1 MLLRSICLFCCLLL
15 AVQPADGRPLSYAL
29 DRPAGCGLTLPAP
42 AATPLFGMP
51 TATSFDPDAMRLADP
66 DAVCD
71 TAAKRCDFWHS
82 TGARFIIPAALITYG
97 VVAQGNPLLQQVNHN
112 IDNYVREVFPGKACF
127 DDYIQYAPLAAY
139 MGLSIAGVDNRQHNL
154 LDRTIIAATAY
165 LIMGITVN
173 TIKATVPVLRPDGS
187 AWNSFPSGH
196 TAMAFTGAHLLF
208 REYKDVSP
216 WIGVAGYAVATT
228 TGVMRMF
235 NKRHWLSD
243 VVTGAGI
250 AIASVE
256 LSYLLWPVF
265 DRWIYGYR
273 KPDSKRTSAVSFTPA
288 VGVDYYG
295 AGFVCVF

>member
-1 MLLRSICLFCCLLL
+1 MLSRFLTLFCCALFAAATSYGQSL
-15 AVQPADGRPLSYAL
+15 AYAL
-29 DRPAGCGLTLPAP
+29 DRPAALDGTFRT
-42 AATPLFGMP
+42 ATPTFSI
-51 TATSFDPDAMRLADP
+51 ADAGGARYDRVALPLRDEEAG
-66 DAVCD
+66 
-71 TAAKRCDFWHS
+71 TTKRRCNFWHS
-82 TGARFIIPAALITYG
+82 TGARFIIPAGLITYG
-97 VVAQGNPLLQQVNHN
+97 IVAQNNPLLQEVNHD
-112 IDNYVREVFPGKACF
+112 IDNYVREVFPGKARF

-139 MGLSIAGVDNRQHNL
+139 MGLSIAGVDNSRHNL

-165 LIMGITVN
+165 LIMGVTVN

-208 REYKDVSP
+208 REYKNVSP

-243 VVTGAGI
+243 VATGAGI

-256 LSYLLWPVF
+256 LAYLLWPVF

-273 KPDSKRTSAVSFTPA
+273 KSEGRRTSAMTVMPVIGT
-288 VGVDYYG
+288 DYYG
-295 AGFVCVF
+295 AGFACVF

>member
-1 MLLRSICLFCCLLL
+1 MKLLRSLCLLCGVL
-15 AVQPADGRPLSYAL
+15 AAALPLHGQLLSYAIE
-29 DRPAGCGLTLPAP
+29 RPAVWTSSSVPVAGLAP
-42 AATPLFGMP
+42 RVEGQVFARHALAA
-51 TATSFDPDAMRLADP
+51 AERDARP
-66 DAVCD
+66 ER
-71 TAAKRCDFWHS
+71 RCDFWHS
-82 TGARFIIPAALITYG
+82 TGARFIIPAGLITYG
-97 VVAQGNPLLQQVNHN
+97 IVAQGNPLLQEVNHG
-112 IDNYVREVFPGKACF
+112 IDEYVREVFPGKARF

-139 MGLSIAGVDNRQHNL
+139 MGLSIAEVDNRQHNL
-154 LDRTIIAATAY
+154 LDRTIIAATSY
-165 LIMGITVN
+165 LIMGIVVN

-216 WIGVAGYAVATT
+216 WIGIAGYAVATT

-243 VVTGAGI
+243 VAAGAGI

-256 LSYLLWPVF
+256 AAYLLWPVF
-265 DRWIYGYR
+265 DRWIYGTR
-273 KPDSKRTSAVSFTPA
+273 RSESRRRTSAMTFTPA
-288 VGVDYYG
+288 IGVDYYG